1 MPFSGVR
8 IIHYHAA
15 SLSSRQPLL
24 YSRRDGDGNDYSLM
38 CHDLASLSLYPAKV
52 AAEKAQH
59 QQPYQEGNSRGIS
72 CDEVALHSRCE
83 VTESE
88 LRGRYQ
94 LF

>member
-15 SLSSRQPLL
+15 SLSLRQPLL
-24 YSRRDGDGNDYSLM
+24 YPRRDRDGNDYSLM
-38 CHDLASLSLYPAKV
+38 RHDLASLSLYPAKV
-52 AAEKAQH
+52 AAEKGQH

-72 CDEVALHSRCE
+72 CDEVALHNRCE